1 MASCGW
7 RLMPVG
13 RGTWALALVEEEGGA
28 SGVVN
33 EPLYALLGARSEPHG
48 LLAMPVGSH
57 ASWTLAGIP
66 LEYPEWLEARL
77 LGLSI

>member
-7 RLMPVG
+7 RLRPDG
-13 RGTWALALVEEEGGA
+13 GGFLEFEEEEAGA

-33 EPLYALLGARSEPHG
+33 DPLYALLGARSAPHG
-48 LLAMPVGSH
+48 LLAPPVGSH

>member
-1 MASCGW
+1 
-7 RLMPVG
+7 MPVG
-13 RGTWALALVEEEGGA
+13 RGALVFVEADGGA

-48 LLAMPVGSH
+48 LPATPVASQ

>member
-13 RGTWALALVEEEGGA
+13 RGALALAEEAAGA

-33 EPLYALLGARSEPHG
+33 EPLYALLGARSKPHG
-48 LLAMPVGSH
+48 LLPAPVGSH
-57 ASWTLAGIP
+57 ASWTLAGMP

-77 LGLSI
+77 LGRSM